1 MFVPGKRIVLT
12 AYLNNREI
20 CLITRKQLL
29 IETKH
34 SLRLDNDTPRVIF
47 IDSQGSTF
55 VHDIS
60 SVKAEGSD
68 WIHLSIRVSPEFTAM
83 ADCLTGDSDDPP
95 TEQFLKGEARGM
107 RLQPFFLAECKSDPE
122 ELIGTGLFSRG
133 FHFSGV
139 VTPGN
144 VSLGCICDH
153 CRRSFRLQ
161 SFHAGFSNLVYFYC
175 SRGPHTLVASS
186 YLDDAPPVM
195 GEADPESL
203 ARFEARLPRCEKC
216 GGDFKYYNSLVCPHC
231 SRPYIDFQ
239 THPEE
244 RTVEY
249 YGNLLYGDSL
259 QEWETL

>member
-1 MFVPGKRIVLT
+1 
-12 AYLNNREI
+12 
-20 CLITRKQLL
+20 
-29 IETKH
+29 
-34 SLRLDNDTPRVIF
+34 IF

-60 SVKAEGSD
+60 SVKNEGSD
-68 WIHLSIRVSPEFTAM
+68 WIHLSIRVSSEFTVM
-83 ADCLTGDSDDPP
+83 ADCLTGDSSDPP
-95 TEQFLKGEARGM
+95 TEKFLNGEALGIRF
-107 RLQPFFLAECKSDPE
+107 QPFYLAECKFDPK
-122 ELIGTGLFSRG
+122 ELVGAGLFTRG

-144 VSLGCICDH
+144 VSLSCVCDH

-175 SRGPHTLVASS
+175 SSGPHTLTASS

-195 GEADPESL
+195 GEADRDAL
-203 ARFEARLPRCEKC
+203 ARFEARLPQCEKC
-216 GGDFKYYNSLVCPHC
+216 GGDFKYFNSLLCPHC

-239 THPEE
+239 NRPDE
-244 RTVEY
+244 REVEY

-259 QEWETL
+259 QEWEPQ